1 MEYQLTFI
9 YLVVNPPTVIHIYEE
24 SHDAIISL
32 HATVTRYLMCLQ
44 ESLNAFLFGPLVE
57 LESFA
62 LASTML
68 G

>member
-44 ESLNAFLFGPLVE
+44 A
-57 LESFA
+57 
-62 LASTML
+62 
-68 G
+68 